1 MKSSWPRKLNNW
13 QNPTKI
19 LKKLNKEEK
28 LLKNLSDKLRN
39 KDKRL
44 PMRRETSKK
53 EKLPTSLENKWLKKE
68 NKKLLQLKKLPRKRL
83 RLLRNKQPLLEKEL
97 KKE

>member
-13 QNPTKI
+13 QNPKKI

-39 KDKRL
+39 KDKKIADEKRNL
-44 PMRRETSKK
+44 EERKAANELRE
-53 EKLPTSLENKWLKKE
+53 
-68 NKKLLQLKKLPRKRL
+68 QMA
-83 RLLRNKQPLLEKEL
+83 
-97 KKE
+97 